1 MLVLI
6 RVDRNSCSAYKYIT
20 QSNGLVRCSLTAG
33 KTNSYVDSKQTRMKF
48 LFENHA
54 KREYFVF
61 CGLSNYLT
69 LEGYELLISDALHL
83 SLDKA
88 RVLFPRCHWEQ
99 CSMLDLGPRTF
110 SLEVCVCLKFI
121 YKLRRLRF
129 QRVKTMTK
137 QIYSLCICYL

>member
-61 CGLSNYLT
+61 CGLSNYLN
-69 LEGYELLISDALHL
+69 LEGYELLISDALHF

-88 RVLFPRCHWEQ
+88 RVLFPRCH
-99 CSMLDLGPRTF
+99 
-110 SLEVCVCLKFI
+110 
-121 YKLRRLRF
+121 
-129 QRVKTMTK
+129 
-137 QIYSLCICYL
+137 